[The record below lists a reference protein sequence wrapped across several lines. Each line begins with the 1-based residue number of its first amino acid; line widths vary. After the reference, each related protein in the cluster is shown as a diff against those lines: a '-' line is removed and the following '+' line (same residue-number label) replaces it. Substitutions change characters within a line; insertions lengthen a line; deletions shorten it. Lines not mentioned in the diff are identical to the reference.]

1 MDKMSVKILKERYAS
16 GETPR
21 DIVNEIINLSS
32 EYQDRNIWIVPPDMR
47 FIEPYLKVLDNADR
61 SLPLWGIPFA
71 VKDNIDVVGLPTTA
85 GLQALSSIPEKSAEA
100 VSRLVCAGAIP
111 VGKTNLDQLATGL
124 TGTRSPYGECKNA
137 VTPEYISGGSSSG
150 SAVAAAL
157 GLCSFALGTD
167 TGGSVRVP
175 AALNGIYGF
184 KPYIGAY
191 PKSGIVPACESI
203 DCAGL
208 LARSL
213 DDISAADAVIRGY
226 DENDA
231 YSRVMPQTTSEPE
244 KYLVPIFDDNSCFFG
259 SLHMQY
265 RDKFSR
271 IVKSISAELPTER
284 VNIDI
289 FIKVSEFLFEGIF
302 ASERWSSL
310 CRIVTQHEKSLL
322 PVTRSVL
329 LSCRNRS
336 TSTDEF
342 FAKQHE
348 LMNYKLEVRKM
359 LKGKVIVLPTT
370 GGTFTRNEIQNDPF
384 GNNKMLG
391 IFTNHGNI
399 LDLSAL
405 SVPFGSI
412 KTESCLLPF
421 GITLY
426 TLPEQEKMLF
436 AAANK
441 IKNTEK

>member
-47 FIEPYLKVLDNADR
+47 FIEPYLKVLDHADR

-85 GLQALSSIPEKSAEA
+85 GLQALSSIPEKSAEV

-203 DCAGL
+203 DCVGL

-213 DDISAADAVIRGY
+213 DDISAEFIRQLKRPGFADLADQDPHAFAGSADMTSRGIIPALNHGRHTE
-226 DENDA
+226 DQI
-231 YSRVMPQTTSEPE
+231 VM
-244 KYLVPIFDDNSCFFG
+244 
-259 SLHMQY
+259 H
-265 RDKFSR
+265 R
-271 IVKSISAELPTER
+271 
-284 VNIDI
+284 
-289 FIKVSEFLFEGIF
+289 
-302 ASERWSSL
+302 
-310 CRIVTQHEKSLL
+310 
-322 PVTRSVL
+322 
-329 LSCRNRS
+329 
-336 TSTDEF
+336 
-342 FAKQHE
+342 
-348 LMNYKLEVRKM
+348 
-359 LKGKVIVLPTT
+359 
-370 GGTFTRNEIQNDPF
+370 NDPRRF
-384 GNNKMLG
+384 SSDFFL
-391 IFTNHGNI
+391 
-399 LDLSAL
+399 
-405 SVPFGSI
+405 
-412 KTESCLLPF
+412 
-421 GITLY
+421 
-426 TLPEQEKMLF
+426 
-436 AAANK
+436 
-441 IKNTEK
+441 

>member
-1 MDKMSVKILKERYAS
+1 MSVKILKERYAS

-47 FIEPYLKVLDNADR
+47 FIEPYLKVLDHADR

-71 VKDNIDVVGLPTTA
+71 VKDNIDIVGLPTTA

-244 KYLVPIFDDNSCFFG
+244 KYLVPILDDDRYFYG
-259 SLHMQY
+259 ALYVQY
-265 RDKFSR
+265 RNVFSN
-271 IVKSISAELPTER
+271 IIKAISAELPTEY

-289 FIKVSEFLFEGIF
+289 FIKVSEFLFDGIF
-302 ASERWSSL
+302 ASERWVSL
-310 CRIVTQHEKSLL
+310 GGIVTQHKDSLL

-329 LSCRNRS
+329 LSCGNRS
-336 TSTDEF
+336 TSADDL
-342 FAKQHE
+342 FAKMHE
-348 LMNYKLEVRKM
+348 LMKYKHEIRKM
-359 LKGKVIVLPTT
+359 LKGKVIILPTT
-370 GGTFTRNEIQNDPF
+370 GGTFTRDEIRGDPF
-384 GNNKMLG
+384 GSNKMLG